1 MKNILII
8 NGPNLNLLGEREQS
22 QYGSITFD
30 SLKDICLKKS
40 EDLGIKLD
48 FLQSNIEG
56 EIVSIIQ
63 DARNKHDGIITI
75 EIPRELLDAK
85 TKNGSDADFLVT
97 YSEHDYNGQYGTWA
111 MDYEEERLDKVRIL
125 TFLLE
130 ELATKDGSYEQR
142 VITIGGTHF
151 LGKLIEGVELKQESE
166 PKPDLIMNE
175 ESEPVTQLTGSQED
189 ANFHLHKAKVFHSSM
204 WVHDINLASYHID
217 QAYRIDPSDK
227 EIIKVA
233 QSFFKK
239 AKMDNKI
246 STIIENAEKT
256 LKSLI
261 EVNSIFDLVFI
272 DADKANYTTYF
283 DFAINLVKRNGLII
297 FDNVLWHG
305 DVAKKNVT
313 DDQTE
318 LIRKFNMYIK
328 NDKKTE
334 KTILPIGDGLTICR
348 KL

>member
-1 MKNILII
+1 MFKNIEVTQD
-8 NGPNLNLLGEREQS
+8 LLDYIYSHTSSLHPIQKEILQYNKTLGDIQRMQISES
-22 QYGSITFD
+22 QA
-30 SLKDICLKKS
+30 L
-40 EDLGIKLD
+40 
-48 FLQSNIEG
+48 FLQFVIKFSNITSCL
-56 EIVSIIQ
+56 EIGTFTGFSALSMALALPI
-63 DARNKHDGIITI
+63 DG
-75 EIPRELLDAK
+75 K
-85 TKNGSDADFLVT
+85 LV
-97 YSEHDYNGQYGTWA
+97 A
-111 MDYEEERLDKVRIL
+111 LDK
-125 TFLLE
+125 
-130 ELATKDGSYEQR
+130 
-142 VITIGGTHF
+142 
-151 LGKLIEGVELKQESE
+151 
-166 PKPDLIMNE
+166 
-175 ESEPVTQLTGSQED
+175 
-189 ANFHLHKAKVFHSSM
+189 
-204 WVHDINLASYHID
+204 
-217 QAYRIDPSDK
+217 DK
-227 EIIKVA
+227 EISKVA

-246 STIIENAEKT
+246 STIIEKAEKT